1 MGAAM
6 AEEKKENKTPK
17 APRQSWEPHWSLNT
31 LKSIW
36 SVAFGVFKVV
46 LGAVA
51 TVAVNGAANAA
62 LLAVQIL
69 SVADPALA
77 AALDEKKQKDAAAVL
92 AKDAAL
98 QAQLNA

>member
-1 MGAAM
+1 M

-51 TVAVNGAANAA
+51 TVAAIAGIRA
-62 LLAVQIL
+62 LEFMSIL
-69 SVADPALA
+69 GG
-77 AALDEKKQKDAAAVL
+77 
-92 AKDAAL
+92 
-98 QAQLNA
+98 